1 MTYGAEYEEEEY
13 DGEGSSLHPDLE
25 RFIDMFNHVKE
36 IKLDFD
42 GYRSVLEI
50 KLEDGTWS
58 FCVFYDAGENPLN
71 KEAHERLLKS
81 LDYYLGEF

>member
-1 MTYGAEYEEEEY
+1 MTYGEEYEEEEY
-13 DGEGSSLHPDLE
+13 EGRGSGLHPDLE

-42 GYRSVLEI
+42 GNRSVLEI

-58 FCVFYDAGENPLN
+58 FCVFYDAGKNPLN

-81 LDYYLGEF
+81 LDYYLDEL